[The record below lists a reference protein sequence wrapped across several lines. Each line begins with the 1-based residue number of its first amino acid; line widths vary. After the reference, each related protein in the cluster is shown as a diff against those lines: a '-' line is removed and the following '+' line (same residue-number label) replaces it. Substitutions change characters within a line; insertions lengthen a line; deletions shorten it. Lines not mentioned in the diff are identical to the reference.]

1 MRIFIQLSIVY
12 PVLMKKVRIQKGG
25 EKKMSK
31 TTYGK
36 CGTKHVTSDK
46 GSKTETWHYKG
57 GKALGITH
65 ADKKSGKSHSHSV
78 GHGILGP
85 FVGSRKK

>member
-1 MRIFIQLSIVY
+1 MFPTLLEIT
-12 PVLMKKVRIQKGG
+12 KKGG
-25 EKKMSK
+25 EEKMSK

-36 CGTKHVTSDK
+36 GGTKHVTSDK

-65 ADKKSGKSHSHSV
+65 TDKKSGRSHSHNV
-78 GHGILGP
+78 GHGIFGP